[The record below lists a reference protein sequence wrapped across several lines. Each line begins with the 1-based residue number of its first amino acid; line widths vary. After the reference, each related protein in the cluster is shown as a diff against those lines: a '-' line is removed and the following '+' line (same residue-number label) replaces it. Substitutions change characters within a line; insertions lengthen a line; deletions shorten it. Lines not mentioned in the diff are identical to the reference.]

1 VVRFSGR
8 IAFITGAASGIG
20 LATSARLAAE
30 GAKIV
35 ALDTQQAALDALS
48 RELGDAVLACAAD
61 IFSAADREAALR
73 RGREKF
79 GNEPDI
85 LVNCVGGSTILPKP
99 DMALAEM
106 SEEQWDAML
115 AFNLKGAFL
124 CCRDLI
130 PIMRKQKRGAIVNL
144 TSFTGRGM
152 MADAGVAYATAKAG
166 LVGFTRRL
174 AVELAPE
181 GIRCNAVAP
190 GFVMTDRIRRHIW
203 EAVGPE
209 GQQRLRAR
217 IPMGRFAE
225 PAEIAATVSFL
236 ASDDA
241 AYMTGAILDCNGG
254 VL

>member
-1 VVRFSGR
+1 MRLSGR
-8 IAFITGAASGIG
+8 IAFVTGAASGIG
-20 LATSARLAAE
+20 LATSTKLVAE
-30 GAKIV
+30 GAKLV
-35 ALDTQQAALDALS
+35 AVDTQAAGLDALS
-48 RELGDAVLACAAD
+48 GELGDAVMSCVTD
-61 IFSAADREAALR
+61 IFSAADRGSALR
-73 RGREKF
+73 RAREKF
-79 GNEPDI
+79 GAEPDI

-99 DMALAEM
+99 DMALTEM
-106 SEEQWDAML
+106 SDEQWDAML

-130 PIMRKQKRGAIVNL
+130 PAMQKKGRGAIVNL

-174 AVELAPE
+174 AVELAPF

-203 EAVGPE
+203 EAAGPD
-209 GQQRLRAR
+209 GQERLRTR
-217 IPMGRFAE
+217 IPMGRFAD
-225 PAEIAATVSFL
+225 PAEIAAVVSFL